1 MANQII
7 INVPGKPISELEST
21 SNVSLKDVLPVVQD
35 GETKKAPLEQ
45 VADLVKAGLGS
56 AAFKNVAD
64 FATPTSVSEVNQA
77 SQMRDDAQNER
88 LERMEYAIYL
98 FQNNGVFKAYRT
110 KALMLSDESNIPINS
125 IVSVVNDPDNNA
137 EINDINGEYHYDGN
151 DFYKLEDNVLELI
164 KSKMAQAESNSK
176 SYTDTEIEKI
186 EETIN
191 ISVENSIGKFV
202 LASNSENIF
211 EFKDSFGNVVL
222 ALNKKGQLVS
232 YDEDTKR
239 SILLTNQEDIKEL
252 QKFADELN
260 LNKISALLKLLSTS
274 DSSDIHRWEDL
285 NGLPLLRLTKNGRL
299 KSPQIDDIELILSE
313 IKFVSDALAQRQ
325 SSKLLK
331 FSDLV
336 GTELGYVDRF
346 GRWILGGIDIVGEI
360 SELKKNG
367 TGVSNV
373 ITLKQAAFQKPQSL
387 VQIYITA
394 NTPLPADKSYKAK
407 GKAEIHIDGQVFTAY
422 VTLEVQGSSS
432 VGYPK
437 KNYTLGFFSDV
448 GLTQSLK
455 VQVGDV
461 PAHDEWI
468 FKANYVD
475 SSNCRNIGGNNLWE
489 AMVQSRISSNGYKR
503 EVDQYYVGK
512 TANDALITNAVGH
525 VVGYPCVMYVND
537 EFYGVGSFN
546 IGKKYFNYNLDRA
559 KPTQIQIDWGGSQCD
574 LTKMY
579 DNYTSGAVD
588 YKGDL
593 LFEFK
598 SPKKVTNATTSCL
611 SAWDTFAASQ
621 QSSFAQNASKFLNKQ
636 NAIDYYLFSDFTFN
650 YDGLGKNFQFVSW
663 DGTQFY
669 FMPYD
674 LDSIFG
680 SNYAGTGT
688 VAANEVLTK
697 GDLPQATKDFWN
709 KLKTTFSNDLKL
721 RYKQLRDLKIFHED
735 TIYQICFELASKY
748 PRDLILTEFDK
759 WPDLPSKTYSNVNQI
774 VSWSKQRLAY
784 LDTQYEYIA

>member
-1 MANQII
+1 MADSII
-7 INVPGKPISELEST
+7 TKQELIDAQ
-21 SNVSLKDVLPVVQD
+21 KDA
-35 GETKKAPLEQ
+35 ETLEQ
-45 VADLVKAGLGS
+45 VTSGDEFSDVMSRLGRVYPTLAKMMKILQQSGQRSYANYALFETDKANIPSNTTVRIAQGDGAGLYVWDGTNLTKTEGDVVELVNS
-56 AAFKNVAD
+56 LLNQFI
-64 FATPTSVSEVNQA
+64 TS
-77 SQMRDDAQNER
+77 
-88 LERMEYAIYL
+88 
-98 FQNNGVFKAYRT
+98 
-110 KALMLSDESNIPINS
+110 
-125 IVSVVNDPDNNA
+125 
-137 EINDINGEYHYDGN
+137 
-151 DFYKLEDNVLELI
+151 ED
-164 KSKMAQAESNSK
+164 
-176 SYTDTEIEKI
+176 
-186 EETIN
+186 
-191 ISVENSIGKFV
+191 
-202 LASNSENIF
+202 SENLY
-211 EFKDSFGNVVL
+211 EWKDNAGNVVL

-232 YDEDTKR
+232 YDENTKR
-239 SILLTNQEDIKEL
+239 SILLTNQEDIREL
-252 QKFADELN
+252 QKFVDELN
-260 LNKISALLKLLSTS
+260 LNNISVLLKLFATS
-274 DSSDIHRWEDL
+274 DSSDIQRWEDN
-285 NGLPLLRLTKNGRL
+285 NGLPLLRLTKKGKL
-299 KSPQIDDIELILSE
+299 KSPQIDDIELTLSD
-313 IKFVSDALAQRQ
+313 IKFVSDVLAQRQ

-346 GRWILGGIDIVGEI
+346 GRWILSGVDILGEI

-367 TGVSNV
+367 TNVSNV
-373 ITLKQAAFQKPQSL
+373 ITLKQAAFQPPKSL
-387 VQIYITA
+387 VQIYVTSNGA
-394 NTPLPADKSYKAK
+394 LPADKSYKAQ
-407 GKAEIHIDGQVFTAY
+407 GKAEIHIDGQLLNAY

-437 KNYTLGFFSDV
+437 KNYTLGFFSDI

-489 AMVQSRISSNGYKR
+489 DIVQSRKSVNGYKR
-503 EVDQYYVGK
+503 ETDQYYVGK
-512 TANDALITNAVGH
+512 TGKDAVLTNATGH
-525 VVGYPCVMYVND
+525 VIGYPCVMYVND

-588 YKGDL
+588 YKGDPI
-593 LFEFK
+593 FEFK
-598 SPKKVTNATTSCL
+598 SPKKVTNATLACL
-611 SAWDTFAASQ
+611 SAWDAFAASS
-621 QSSFAQNASKFLNKQ
+621 QSSFTQNANTFLNKQ
-636 NAIDYYLFSDFTFN
+636 NAIDYYLFSDFTLN

-663 DGTQFY
+663 NGVQFN

-680 SNYAGTGT
+680 SNFSGTGT
-688 VAANEVLTK
+688 MPANGTLDI
-697 GDLPQATKDFWN
+697 GDLPQNSRDFWI
-709 KLKTTFSNDLKL
+709 KLKTAYLSDMKL
-721 RYKQLRDLKIFHED
+721 RYKQLRDAKIFHED
-735 TIYQICFELASKY
+735 NVYKICMDLASKY
-748 PRDLILTEFDK
+748 PRDLILTEFGK

>member
-21 SNVSLKDVLPVVQD
+21 SNVSLKDVLPIVQD

-191 ISVENSIGKFV
+191 ILVENSIGKFV

-285 NGLPLLRLTKNGRL
+285 NGLPLLRLTKKGKL
-299 KSPQIDDIELILSE
+299 KSPQIDDIELTLSD
-313 IKFVSDALAQRQ
+313 IKFVSDVLAQRQ

-346 GRWILGGIDIVGEI
+346 GRWILGGVDVLGDIQD
-360 SELKKNG
+360 LKTNG
-367 TGVSNV
+367 TASSNV
-373 ITLKQAAFQKPQSL
+373 SRLKQYVFQPPKSL
-387 VQIYITA
+387 VQIYVTSNGA
-394 NTPLPADKSYKAK
+394 LPSDKSYKAQ
-407 GKAEIHIDGQVFTAY
+407 GKVEVHIDGQSFSSY
-422 VTLEVQGSSS
+422 VSLEVQGSSS

-437 KNYTLGFFSDV
+437 KNYTLGFFTDAGYSQAV
-448 GLTQSLK
+448 K

-588 YKGDL
+588 YKGDPV
-593 LFEFK
+593 FEFK
-598 SPKKVTNATTSCL
+598 SPKKVTNATLACL
-611 SAWDTFAASQ
+611 SAWDAFAASS
-621 QSSFAQNASKFLNKQ
+621 QSSFTQNANTFLNKQ
-636 NAIDYYLFSDFTFN
+636 NAIDYYLFSDFTLN

-663 DGTQFY
+663 NGVQFN

-680 SNYAGTGT
+680 SNFSGTGT
-688 VAANEVLTK
+688 MPANGTLDI
-697 GDLPQATKDFWN
+697 GDLPQNSRDFWI
-709 KLKTTFSNDLKL
+709 KLKTAYLSDMKL
-721 RYKQLRDLKIFHED
+721 RYKQLRDAKIFHED
-735 TIYQICFELASKY
+735 NVYKICMDLASKY

>member
-1 MANQII
+1 M
-7 INVPGKPISELEST
+7 
-21 SNVSLKDVLPVVQD
+21 
-35 GETKKAPLEQ
+35 
-45 VADLVKAGLGS
+45 
-56 AAFKNVAD
+56 
-64 FATPTSVSEVNQA
+64 
-77 SQMRDDAQNER
+77 
-88 LERMEYAIYL
+88 
-98 FQNNGVFKAYRT
+98 
-110 KALMLSDESNIPINS
+110 
-125 IVSVVNDPDNNA
+125 
-137 EINDINGEYHYDGN
+137 
-151 DFYKLEDNVLELI
+151 
-164 KSKMAQAESNSK
+164 
-176 SYTDTEIEKI
+176 
-186 EETIN
+186 
-191 ISVENSIGKFV
+191 
-202 LASNSENIF
+202 
-211 EFKDSFGNVVL
+211 
-222 ALNKKGQLVS
+222 
-232 YDEDTKR
+232 
-239 SILLTNQEDIKEL
+239 
-252 QKFADELN
+252 
-260 LNKISALLKLLSTS
+260 
-274 DSSDIHRWEDL
+274 
-285 NGLPLLRLTKNGRL
+285 
-299 KSPQIDDIELILSE
+299 ILSE

-432 VGYPK
+432 VYYPK

-475 SSNCRNIGGNNLWE
+475 SSNCRNVGGNNLWE
-489 AMVQSRISSNGYKR
+489 KMVQSRISLNGYKR

-512 TANDALITNAVGH
+512 FGNDALLTNAVGH

-588 YKGDL
+588 YKGDPI
-593 LFEFK
+593 FEFK
-598 SPKKVTNATTSCL
+598 SPKKVTNATLASL
-611 SAWDTFAASQ
+611 SAWDAFAASS
-621 QSSFAQNASKFLNKQ
+621 QSSFTQNANTFLNKQ
-636 NAIDYYLFSDFTFN
+636 NAIDYYLFSDFTLN

-663 DGTQFY
+663 NGTQFH

-680 SNYAGTGT
+680 SNFSGTGT
-688 VAANEVLTK
+688 MPANSALDIV
-697 GDLPQATKDFWN
+697 DLPQNSRNFWN
-709 KLKTTFSNDLKL
+709 KLKTTYFSDMKL
-721 RYKQLRDLKIFHED
+721 RYKQLRDLQIFHED
-735 TIYQICFELASKY
+735 MIYEICTELASKY
-748 PRDLILTEFDK
+748 PRDLILNEFDK

-784 LDTQYEYIA
+784 LDTQYEYIS

>member
-1 MANQII
+1 MADSII
-7 INVPGKPISELEST
+7 TKQELIDAQ
-21 SNVSLKDVLPVVQD
+21 KDA
-35 GETKKAPLEQ
+35 ETLEQ
-45 VADLVKAGLGS
+45 VTSGDEFSDVMSRLGRVYPTLAKMMKILQQSGQRSYANYALFETDKANIPSNTTVRIAQGDGAGLYVWDGTNLTKTEGDVVELVNS
-56 AAFKNVAD
+56 LLNQFI
-64 FATPTSVSEVNQA
+64 TS
-77 SQMRDDAQNER
+77 
-88 LERMEYAIYL
+88 
-98 FQNNGVFKAYRT
+98 
-110 KALMLSDESNIPINS
+110 
-125 IVSVVNDPDNNA
+125 
-137 EINDINGEYHYDGN
+137 
-151 DFYKLEDNVLELI
+151 ED
-164 KSKMAQAESNSK
+164 
-176 SYTDTEIEKI
+176 
-186 EETIN
+186 
-191 ISVENSIGKFV
+191 
-202 LASNSENIF
+202 SENLY
-211 EFKDSFGNVVL
+211 EWKDSDGNVVL

-252 QKFADELN
+252 QKFVDELN
-260 LNKISALLKLLSTS
+260 LNNISVLLKLLATS
-274 DSSDIHRWEDL
+274 DSSDIQRWEDL
-285 NGLPLLRLTKNGRL
+285 NGLPLLRLTKKGKL
-299 KSPQIDDIELILSE
+299 KSPQIDDIELTLSD
-313 IKFVSDALAQRQ
+313 IKFVSDVLAQRQ

-331 FSDLV
+331 FCDLNNI
-336 GTELGYVDRF
+336 ELGYVDGF
-346 GRWILGGIDIVGEI
+346 SRWILSGVDILGEI

-367 TGVSNV
+367 TNVSNV

-387 VQIYITA
+387 VQIYITTNSA
-394 NTPLPADKSYKAK
+394 LPADKSYKAQ
-407 GKAEIHIDGQVFTAY
+407 GKAEIHIDGQLLNAY

-437 KNYTLGFFSDV
+437 KNYTLGFFSDI

-489 AMVQSRISSNGYKR
+489 DIVQSRKSVNGYKR
-503 EVDQYYVGK
+503 ETDQYYVGK
-512 TANDALITNAVGH
+512 TGKDAVLTNATGH
-525 VVGYPCVMYVND
+525 VIGYPCVMYVND

-546 IGKKYFNYNLDRA
+546 VGKKYFNYNLDRA

-588 YKGDL
+588 YKGDPV
-593 LFEFK
+593 FEFK
-598 SPKKVTNATTSCL
+598 SPKKVTNATLACL
-611 SAWDTFAASQ
+611 SVWDAFAASSQ
-621 QSSFAQNASKFLNKQ
+621 TSFTQNANTFLNKQ
-636 NAIDYYLFSDFTFN
+636 NAIDYYLFSDFTLN

-663 DGTQFY
+663 NGVQFN

-680 SNYAGTGT
+680 SNYSGTGT
-688 VAANEVLTK
+688 MPANGVLDIS
-697 GDLPQATKDFWN
+697 DLPQNSRDFWI
-709 KLKTTFSNDLKL
+709 KLKTVYLSDMKL
-721 RYKQLRDLKIFHED
+721 RYKQLRDAKIFHED
-735 TIYQICFELASKY
+735 NVYKICMDLASKY
-748 PRDLILTEFDK
+748 PRDLILTEFGK

>member
-1 MANQII
+1 MADSII
-7 INVPGKPISELEST
+7 TKQELIDAQ
-21 SNVSLKDVLPVVQD
+21 KDA
-35 GETKKAPLEQ
+35 ETLEQ
-45 VADLVKAGLGS
+45 VTNGDEFSDVMSRLGRVYPTLAKMMKILQQSGQRSYANYALFEADKVNVPSNTTVRIAQGENSGLYVWDG
-56 AAFKNVAD
+56 AN
-64 FATPTSVSEVNQA
+64 
-77 SQMRDDAQNER
+77 
-88 LERMEYAIYL
+88 L
-98 FQNNGVFKAYRT
+98 T
-110 KALMLSDESNIPINS
+110 KAEGDVVE
-125 IVSVVNDPDNNA
+125 IVNA
-137 EINDINGEYHYDGN
+137 LLNQFITS
-151 DFYKLEDNVLELI
+151 ED
-164 KSKMAQAESNSK
+164 
-176 SYTDTEIEKI
+176 
-186 EETIN
+186 
-191 ISVENSIGKFV
+191 
-202 LASNSENIF
+202 SENLY
-211 EFKDSFGNVVL
+211 EWKDNAGKVVL
-222 ALNKKGQLVS
+222 ALNKNGQLVS
-232 YDEDTKR
+232 YDENTKR

-252 QKFADELN
+252 QKFVDELN
-260 LNKISALLKLLSTS
+260 LNNISVLLKLFATS
-274 DSSDIHRWEDL
+274 DSSDIQRWEDL
-285 NGLPLLRLTKNGRL
+285 NGLPLLRLTKKGKL
-299 KSPQIDDIELILSE
+299 KSPQIDDIELTLSD
-313 IKFVSDALAQRQ
+313 IKFVSDVLAQRQ

-346 GRWILGGIDIVGEI
+346 GRWILGGVDVIGEI
-360 SELKKNG
+360 SDLRNNG
-367 TGVSNV
+367 VGVSDNV
-373 ITLKQAAFQKPQSL
+373 ALKQAAFQKPQSL
-387 VQIYITA
+387 VQIYITTNSA
-394 NTPLPADKSYKAK
+394 LPADKSYKAQ
-407 GKAEIHIDGQVFTAY
+407 GKAEIHIDGQLLNAY

-437 KNYTLGFFSDV
+437 KNYTLGFFSDI

-489 AMVQSRISSNGYKR
+489 DMVQSRTSLNGYKR

-546 IGKKYFNYNLDRA
+546 IGKKYFNYNLDRT

-588 YKGDL
+588 YKGDPV
-593 LFEFK
+593 FEFK
-598 SPKKVTNATTSCL
+598 SPKKVTNATLACL
-611 SAWDTFAASQ
+611 SAWDAFAASS
-621 QSSFAQNASKFLNKQ
+621 QSSFTQNANNFLNKQ
-636 NAIDYYLFSDFTFN
+636 NAIDYYLFSDFTLN

-663 DGTQFY
+663 NGVQFN

-680 SNYAGTGT
+680 SNYSGTGT
-688 VAANEVLTK
+688 MPANGVLDI
-697 GDLPQATKDFWN
+697 GDLPQNSRDFWI
-709 KLKTTFSNDLKL
+709 KLKTAYLSDMKL
-721 RYKQLRDLKIFHED
+721 RYKQLRDAKIFHED
-735 TIYQICFELASKY
+735 NVYKICMDLASKY

>member
-1 MANQII
+1 MTVPSDYDFIGNTITESQFKNALTVLLNHIRQMSLDLVEAQGGNYSYANMALFEADK
-7 INVPGKPISELEST
+7 INVPANST
-21 SNVSLKDVLPVVQD
+21 VRIAQGDD
-35 GETKKAPLEQ
+35 
-45 VADLVKAGLGS
+45 AGLYTWDGT
-56 AAFKNVAD
+56 NL
-64 FATPTSVSEVNQA
+64 TPA
-77 SQMRDDAQNER
+77 
-88 LERMEYAIYL
+88 
-98 FQNNGVFKAYRT
+98 K
-110 KALMLSDESNIPINS
+110 ESN
-125 IVSVVNDPDNNA
+125 
-137 EINDINGEYHYDGN
+137 
-151 DFYKLEDNVLELI
+151 FF
-164 KSKMAQAESNSK
+164 ES
-176 SYTDTEIEKI
+176 
-186 EETIN
+186 
-191 ISVENSIGKFV
+191 
-202 LASNSENIF
+202 SNSENLF
-211 EFKDSFGNVVL
+211 EWEDNAGNVVL

-252 QKFADELN
+252 QKFVDELN
-260 LNKISALLKLLSTS
+260 LNNISVLLKLLATS
-274 DSSDIHRWEDL
+274 DSSDIQRWEDL
-285 NGLPLLRLTKNGRL
+285 NGLPLLRLTKNGKL
-299 KSPQIDDIELILSE
+299 KSPQIDDIEYQLAKLEEIPDLLNKSE
-313 IKFVSDALAQRQ
+313 
-325 SSKLLK
+325 SSKLIK
-331 FSDLV
+331 FTDSMGV
-336 GTELGYVDRF
+336 ELGYVDRF
-346 GRWILGGIDIVGEI
+346 NRWILGGVDVIGEI
-360 SELKKNG
+360 SDLRNNG
-367 TGVSNV
+367 VGVPDNV
-373 ITLKQAAFQKPQSL
+373 ALKQAAFQKPQSL

-432 VGYPK
+432 VYYPK

-475 SSNCRNIGGNNLWE
+475 SSNCRNVGGNNLWE
-489 AMVQSRISSNGYKR
+489 DMVQSRISSNGYKR

-512 TANDALITNAVGH
+512 TGNDALITNAVGH

-588 YKGDL
+588 YKGDPV
-593 LFEFK
+593 FEFK
-598 SPKKVTNATTSCL
+598 SPKKVTNATLACL
-611 SAWDTFAASQ
+611 SAWDAFAASS
-621 QSSFAQNASKFLNKQ
+621 QSSFTQNANTFLNKQ
-636 NAIDYYLFSDFTFN
+636 NAIDYYLFSDFTLN

-663 DGTQFY
+663 NGVQFN

-680 SNYAGTGT
+680 SNFSGTGT
-688 VAANEVLTK
+688 MPANGTLDI
-697 GDLPQATKDFWN
+697 GDLPQNSRDFWI
-709 KLKTTFSNDLKL
+709 KLKTAYLSDMKL
-721 RYKQLRDLKIFHED
+721 RYKQLRDAKIFHED
-735 TIYQICFELASKY
+735 NVYKICMDLASKY

>member
-1 MANQII
+1 MTNLTPKPQFDDVYQLEKNDPALAGPGGILNKPLQALTNRTEFLKESKADKSEIVQGHFSFTTLAKFDEKKTTIPANSMVVIEEAGEHQGT
-7 INVPGKPISELEST
+7 NTWDGVQ
-21 SNVSLKDVLPVVQD
+21 LKKSSYD
-35 GETKKAPLEQ
+35 PLEQ
-45 VADLVKAGLGS
+45 ANK
-56 AAFKNVAD
+56 
-64 FATPTSVSEVNQA
+64 
-77 SQMRDDAQNER
+77 
-88 LERMEYAIYL
+88 
-98 FQNNGVFKAYRT
+98 
-110 KALMLSDESNIPINS
+110 
-125 IVSVVNDPDNNA
+125 
-137 EINDINGEYHYDGN
+137 
-151 DFYKLEDNVLELI
+151 
-164 KSKMAQAESNSK
+164 
-176 SYTDTEIEKI
+176 YTDEQIEQVKNI
-186 EETIN
+186 ESYFI
-191 ISVENSIGKFV
+191 ENSET
-202 LASNSENIF
+202 ENLY
-211 EFKDSFGNVVL
+211 EWKDNAGNVVL
-222 ALNKKGQLVS
+222 ALNKKCQLVS

-252 QKFADELN
+252 QKFVDELN
-260 LNKISALLKLLSTS
+260 LNNISVLIKLLATS
-274 DSSDIHRWEDL
+274 DSSDIQRWEDL
-285 NGLPLLRLTKNGRL
+285 NGLPLLRLTKTGKL
-299 KSPQIDDIELILSE
+299 KSPQIDDIELTLSD
-313 IKFVSDALAQRQ
+313 IKFVSDVLAQRQ

-331 FSDLV
+331 FCDLNNI
-336 GTELGYVDRF
+336 ELGYVDGF
-346 GRWILGGIDIVGEI
+346 SRWILSGVDILGEI

-367 TGVSNV
+367 TNVSNV
-373 ITLKQAAFQKPQSL
+373 ITLKQAAFQPPKSL
-387 VQIYITA
+387 VQIYVTSNGA
-394 NTPLPADKSYKAK
+394 LPADKSYKAQ
-407 GKAEIHIDGQVFTAY
+407 GKAEIHIDGQLLNAY

-437 KNYTLGFFSDV
+437 KNYTLGFFSDI

-489 AMVQSRISSNGYKR
+489 DMVQSRKSLNGYKR
-503 EVDQYYVGK
+503 ESDQYYVGK

-537 EFYGVGSFN
+537 EFYGIGSFN

-588 YKGDL
+588 YKGDPV
-593 LFEFK
+593 FEFK
-598 SPKKVTNATTSCL
+598 SPKKVTNATLACL
-611 SAWDTFAASQ
+611 SAWDAFAASS
-621 QSSFAQNASKFLNKQ
+621 QSSFTQNANTFLNKQ
-636 NAIDYYLFSDFTFN
+636 NAIDYYLFSDFTLN

-663 DGTQFY
+663 NGVQFN

-680 SNYAGTGT
+680 SNFSGTGT
-688 VAANEVLTK
+688 MPANGTLDI
-697 GDLPQATKDFWN
+697 GDLPQNSRDFWI
-709 KLKTTFSNDLKL
+709 KLKTAYLSDMKL
-721 RYKQLRDLKIFHED
+721 RYKQLRDAKIFHED
-735 TIYQICFELASKY
+735 NVYKICMDLASKY

>member
-1 MANQII
+1 MTVPSDYDFIGNTITESQFKNALTILLNHIRQMSLDLVEAQGGNYSYATMALFDVDK
-7 INVPGKPISELEST
+7 INVPANST
-21 SNVSLKDVLPVVQD
+21 IRIAQGSD
-35 GETKKAPLEQ
+35 
-45 VADLVKAGLGS
+45 AGLYVWDGS
-56 AAFKNVAD
+56 NL
-64 FATPTSVSEVNQA
+64 TPA
-77 SQMRDDAQNER
+77 
-88 LERMEYAIYL
+88 
-98 FQNNGVFKAYRT
+98 K
-110 KALMLSDESNIPINS
+110 ESN
-125 IVSVVNDPDNNA
+125 
-137 EINDINGEYHYDGN
+137 
-151 DFYKLEDNVLELI
+151 FF
-164 KSKMAQAESNSK
+164 ES
-176 SYTDTEIEKI
+176 
-186 EETIN
+186 
-191 ISVENSIGKFV
+191 
-202 LASNSENIF
+202 SNSENLY
-211 EFKDSFGNVVL
+211 EWKDNAGNVVL
-222 ALNKKGQLVS
+222 ALNKKCQLVS

-252 QKFADELN
+252 QKFVDELN
-260 LNKISALLKLLSTS
+260 LNNISVLLKLFATN
-274 DSSDIHRWEDL
+274 DSSDIQRWEDN
-285 NGLPLLRLTKNGRL
+285 NGLALLRLTKKGKL
-299 KSPQIDDIELILSE
+299 KSPQIDDIELTLSD
-313 IKFVSDALAQRQ
+313 IKFVSDVLAQQQ

-346 GRWILGGIDIVGEI
+346 GRWILGGVDVIGEI
-360 SELKKNG
+360 SDLRNNG
-367 TGVSNV
+367 VGVSDNLA
-373 ITLKQAAFQKPQSL
+373 LKQAAFQKPQSL
-387 VQIYITA
+387 VQIYITTNSA
-394 NTPLPADKSYKAK
+394 LPADKSYKAQ
-407 GKAEIHIDGQVFTAY
+407 GKAEIHIDGQLLNAY

-437 KNYTLGFFSDV
+437 KNYTLGFFSDI

-489 AMVQSRISSNGYKR
+489 DIVQSRKSVNGYKR
-503 EVDQYYVGK
+503 ETDQYYVGK
-512 TANDALITNAVGH
+512 TGKDAVVTNATGH
-525 VVGYPCVMYVND
+525 VIGYPCVMYVND

-588 YKGDL
+588 YKGDPV
-593 LFEFK
+593 FEFK
-598 SPKKVTNATTSCL
+598 SPKKVTNATLACL
-611 SAWDTFAASQ
+611 SAWDAFAASS
-621 QSSFAQNASKFLNKQ
+621 QSSFTQNANTFLNKQ
-636 NAIDYYLFSDFTFN
+636 NAIDYYLFSDFTLN

-663 DGTQFY
+663 NGVQFN

-680 SNYAGTGT
+680 SNYSGTGT
-688 VAANEVLTK
+688 MPANGALDI
-697 GDLPQATKDFWN
+697 GDLPQNSRDFWI
-709 KLKTTFSNDLKL
+709 KLKTAYLSDMKL
-721 RYKQLRDLKIFHED
+721 RYKQLRDTKIFHED
-735 TIYQICFELASKY
+735 NVYKICMDLASKY